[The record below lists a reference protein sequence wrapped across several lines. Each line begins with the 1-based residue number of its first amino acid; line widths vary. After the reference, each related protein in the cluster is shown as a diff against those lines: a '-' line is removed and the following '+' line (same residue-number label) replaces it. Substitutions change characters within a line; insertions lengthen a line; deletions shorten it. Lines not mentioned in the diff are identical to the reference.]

1 MIMPVKNPLAD
12 AFSTIMNHEML
23 HKSEVILAPA
33 SKKIGAALRIMQ
45 RKGYV
50 GEFEFIDDGK
60 AGLLRVEL
68 LGRINQ
74 CGIISPHHPV
84 KRTQFEDWEKRFLP
98 SRTFGFLI
106 VSTPKGFM
114 THREAVEQGHG
125 GRLIAY
131 VY

>member
-1 MIMPVKNPLAD
+1 MPVKDPLAD
-12 AFSTIMNHEML
+12 AFSNIMNHEVL
-23 HKSEVILAPA
+23 RKTEVILNPA
-33 SKKIGAALRIMQ
+33 SKPIAAALRIMQ
-45 RKGYV
+45 RLGYV

-60 AGLLRVEL
+60 AGMLRVEL

-74 CGIISPHHPV
+74 AGVIKPHFPV
-84 KRTQFEDWEKRFLP
+84 KRTEFEYWEKRYLP
-98 SRTFGFLI
+98 ARQFGFLI

>member
-1 MIMPVKNPLAD
+1 
-12 AFSTIMNHEML
+12 MNHEML
-23 HKSEVILAPA
+23 RKSEVLIAPA

-45 RKGYV
+45 RQGYV

-60 AGLLRVEL
+60 AGMLRVEL

-74 CGIISPHHPV
+74 CGIISPHHAV
-84 KRTQFEDWEKRFLP
+84 KRTEFEDWEKRFLP
-98 SRTFGFLI
+98 SRAFGILI

-114 THREAVEQGHG
+114 THREAIDQGHG
-125 GRLIAY
+125 GRLIAF

>member
-1 MIMPVKNPLAD
+1 MPIKNPLAD

-23 HKSEVILAPA
+23 RKSEVLIAPA

-45 RKGYV
+45 RQGYV

-60 AGLLRVEL
+60 AGMLRVEL

-74 CGIISPHHPV
+74 CGIISPHHAV
-84 KRTQFEDWEKRFLP
+84 KRTEFEDWEKRFLP
-98 SRTFGFLI
+98 SRAFGILI

-114 THREAVEQGHG
+114 THREAIDQGHG
-125 GRLIAY
+125 GRLIAF

>member
-1 MIMPVKNPLAD
+1 MKMPVKNPLAD

-23 HKSEVILAPA
+23 HKSEVIIAPA

-45 RKGYV
+45 RTGYV

-60 AGLLRVEL
+60 AGMLRVEL

-114 THREAVEQGHG
+114 THHEAIEQGHG

>member
-23 HKSEVILAPA
+23 HKSEVIIAPA

-45 RKGYV
+45 RMGYV

-60 AGLLRVEL
+60 AGMLRVEL

-74 CGIISPHHPV
+74 CGVISPHHPV

-98 SRTFGFLI
+98 SRAFGFLI

-114 THREAVEQGHG
+114 THREAVDQGHG

>member
-23 HKSEVILAPA
+23 HKSEVIIAPA

-60 AGLLRVEL
+60 AGMLRVEL

-114 THREAVEQGHG
+114 THHEAIEQGHG

>member
-1 MIMPVKNPLAD
+1 MPVKNPLAD
-12 AFSTIMNHEML
+12 AFSTIMNHEL
-23 HKSEVILAPA
+23 LRKSEVIIAPA

-45 RKGYV
+45 RMGYV

-60 AGLLRVEL
+60 AGMLRVEL
-68 LGRINQ
+68 LGRINK
-74 CGIISPHHPV
+74 CGIIRPHFAV
-84 KRTQFEDWEKRFLP
+84 KRHDFEDWEKRFLP
-98 SRTFGFLI
+98 SRAFGILI

-114 THREAVEQGHG
+114 THKEAVEQGHG